1 MFKTLPDSILKIIV
15 TLTLALL
22 VSSCSIYK
30 MEVQQGNALNN
41 ETVSQLQRGM
51 SKAEVASLLGNPLL
65 QDNFRS
71 NRWDYIYFK
80 RNDNKLGNKQ
90 NLTLFFENDQ
100 LTQVK
105 K

>member
-1 MFKTLPDSILKIIV
+1 MNKIISII
-15 TLTLALL
+15 TLTLMLTGCA
-22 VSSCSIYK
+22 IYK
-30 MEVQQGNALNN
+30 ADVQQGNALSK

-71 NRWDYIYFK
+71 DRWDYVFFNGK
-80 RNDNKLGNKQ
+80 GGGQQKNKQ
-90 NLTLFFENDQ
+90 NLVLLFNNDQ
-100 LTQVK
+100 LVQVK

>member
-1 MFKTLPDSILKIIV
+1 MIKIISIISF
-15 TLTLALL
+15 ALL
-22 VSSCSIYK
+22 MTSCSIYK

-51 SKAEVASLLGNPLL
+51 SKAQVASLLGTPLL

-71 NRWDYIYFK
+71 NRWDYVYY
-80 RNDNKLGNKQ
+80 KLRGRKSSKKQ
-90 NLTLFFENDQ
+90 NLTLLFQNNQ
-100 LTQVK
+100 LIQVK

>member
-1 MFKTLPDSILKIIV
+1 MLKFISIIS
-15 TLTLALL
+15 LTLIMSGCA
-22 VSSCSIYK
+22 IYR
-30 MEVQQGNALNN
+30 MEVQQGNALSN

-80 RNDNKLGNKQ
+80 NRGKNLSNKQ
-90 NLTLFFENDQ
+90 NLTLIFQNDQ
-100 LTQVK
+100 LVEVRK
-105 K
+105 